1 MASFY
6 ILFNFDIN
14 DLFLF
19 TKQATLDNTVA
30 YFSESMPDVVET
42 LEKETEVAL
51 SWLENNEMIANPEK
65 FHAILVRKNQ
75 RNTSGEPININGKMI
90 KSEETV

>member
-42 LEKETEVAL
+42 LEKRNR
-51 SWLENNEMIANPEK
+51 SGFIM
-65 FHAILVRKNQ
+65 VRKQ
-75 RNTSGEPININGKMI
+75 
-90 KSEETV
+90 